1 MEPAILGLPV
11 LFGPHN
17 FSFRET
23 VTDLLAADAGIMV
36 NDREQL
42 GAALAE
48 LVASRSKRTEIG
60 QRARQVILE
69 GQGASERNLALLKP
83 MFQPDISCSTHPQEA
98 QCRHQPQTHT
108 VNE

>member
-11 LFGPHN
+11 LFGPYN

-23 VTDLLAADAGIMV
+23 VADLLAAGAGIMV
-36 NDREQL
+36 HDRDEL

-48 LVASRSKRTEIG
+48 LVASRTKRVEIG
-60 QRARQVILE
+60 QRARQVVIA
-69 GQGASERNLALLKP
+69 GQGASERNMALLKAIL
-83 MFQPDISCSTHPQEA
+83 DSNISCSTNPQEA
-98 QCRHQPQTHT
+98 QCRHQSQTHT